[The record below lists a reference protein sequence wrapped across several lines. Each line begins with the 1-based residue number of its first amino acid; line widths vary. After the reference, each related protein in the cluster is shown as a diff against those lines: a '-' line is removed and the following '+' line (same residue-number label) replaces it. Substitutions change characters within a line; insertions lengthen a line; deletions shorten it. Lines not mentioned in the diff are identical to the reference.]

1 MSPLQPWTTNT
12 FSSVMTRKIATA
24 TAPDSE

>member
-12 FSSVMTRKIATA
+12 FTSVMMRKIAVA

>member
-12 FSSVMTRKIATA
+12 FNSEMMRKIAVA